1 MTQGENVHTL
11 IIDKDPEFLEELS
24 DYLDVLG
31 SATRLR
37 ILKAIE
43 HHPKD
48 VRAISR
54 DIETSYENTKKHLN
68 KLLLAGVI
76 RKEPGMSDASSKGL
90 HPVWKYSIQPGG
102 LEAIVR
108 NLGVFS
114 NIPIPVSD
122 EELSGKLAE
131 IRTNL
136 SHEISGAVP
145 VLMMI
150 GGHDDGKVY
159 PLKATSILLG
169 REDKHMRDGINPD
182 RDVVLPASYGSVTR
196 ISHPHARL
204 KKTDD
209 IWHIEDSGSTGGTY
223 VNDRQLN
230 HKEMVPLSDGDIIV
244 LGKGPQSARFI
255 INIPEKERETGK

>member
-1 MTQGENVHTL
+1 MVTGENVHTL

-24 DYLDVLG
+24 EYLDVLG
-31 SATRLR
+31 SSTRLR
-37 ILKAIE
+37 ILKSIE

-76 RKEPGMSDASSKGL
+76 RKEPGMSDTSSKGI
-90 HPVWKYSIQPGG
+90 HPVWKYSVQPGG

-114 NIPIPVSD
+114 NIPIPAPD
-122 EELSGKLAE
+122 TELAERLAE
-131 IRTNL
+131 IRQQL
-136 SHEISGAVP
+136 SEEMESAVP
-145 VLMMI
+145 VLMQI

-159 PLKATSILLG
+159 PLRASSVLVG
-169 REDKHMRDGINPD
+169 REDKHMRDGIDPD
-182 RDVVLPASYGSVTR
+182 RDIILSALYGSVTR

-204 KKTDD
+204 KKMNDV
-209 IWHIEDSGSTGGTY
+209 WHIEDSGSTGGT
-223 VNDRQLN
+223 
-230 HKEMVPLSDGDIIV
+230 SG
-244 LGKGPQSARFI
+244 
-255 INIPEKERETGK
+255 

>member
-1 MTQGENVHTL
+1 MVTGENVHTL

-76 RKEPGMSDASSKGL
+76 RKEPGMSDTSSKGI
-90 HPVWKYSIQPGG
+90 HPVWKYSLQPGG

-114 NIPIPVSD
+114 NISIPAADNELAGQLTAIRQQLSD
-122 EELSGKLAE
+122 KMEGS
-131 IRTNL
+131 
-136 SHEISGAVP
+136 VP
-145 VLMMI
+145 VLMQI

-159 PLKATSILLG
+159 PLRVSSILIG
-169 REDKHMRDGINPD
+169 REDKHIRDGIDPD
-182 RDVVLPASYGSVTR
+182 RDIILSGLYGSVTR

-204 KKTDD
+204 KKIDAV
-209 IWHIEDSGSTGGTY
+209 WHIEDSGSTGGTF
-223 VNDRQLN
+223 VNDTQLGL
-230 HKEMVPLSDGDIIV
+230 KEMVPLSDGDIIV
-244 LGKGPQSARFI
+244 LGKGPQGARFI
-255 INIPEKERETGK
+255 ISIPNVA